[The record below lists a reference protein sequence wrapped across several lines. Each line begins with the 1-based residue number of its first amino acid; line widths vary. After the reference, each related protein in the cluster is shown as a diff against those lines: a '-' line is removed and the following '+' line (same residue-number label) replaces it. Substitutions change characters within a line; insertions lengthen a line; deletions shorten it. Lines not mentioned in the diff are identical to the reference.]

1 MTISRGLDLLQV
13 EANKKQKSTI
23 LELRGEE
30 RLLSNL
36 NHVQPRRAATDSNG
50 AP

>member
-30 RLLSNL
+30 RLLSTTDVRTIDAL
-36 NHVQPRRAATDSNG
+36 N
-50 AP
+50 